1 MPQTPRSVAFAI
13 CSVAGLSAWAPA
25 AHAQALYL
33 PGSYSANFGD
43 GLHINKRKLGY
54 YRTYQDNDNFD
65 GIEYSQNRYQQNHW
79 ASQGEQVSYVL
90 KSRDAQGN
98 ASNFTIGRNTLSTS
112 PSLLTLDAGILR
124 KLGDSTSGEF
134 TFNRDRVEVRQS
146 LMGHVSADNYF
157 VNVEQTFTDT
167 LRGLV
172 TAGET
177 HYTDGN
183 HRPTVKLQATYDVL
197 PAYGLS
203 LQWRSRHF
211 RNTNTT
217 VNSGYYN
224 PYKFVENIVAAEIN
238 QTVNG
243 WHLSG
248 NFGWGRQ
255 AGSNDPKTQAKAF
268 EVSATTPVAQ
278 RVFVKAKA
286 GYFRSLGYN
295 APDFL
300 FKYASGDVIVVF

>member
-1 MPQTPRSVAFAI
+1 MTWTPRFTAFAI
-13 CSVAGLSAWAPA
+13 FSAAGLSAVAPA
-25 AHAQALYL
+25 VRAQALYL
-33 PGSYSANFGD
+33 PGSYSAHFGD
-43 GLHINKRKLGY
+43 GLHIDKRKLGY
-54 YRTYQDNDNFD
+54 YRTYKDNDNFD
-65 GIEYSQNRYQQNHW
+65 GIEYSQNLYQQNHW

-98 ASNFTIGRNTLSTS
+98 ASNFAIGHNTQSTS
-112 PSLLTLDAGILR
+112 HSLLTFDASILR
-124 KLGDSTSGEF
+124 RLGDSTSGEF

-146 LMGHVSADNYF
+146 LTNHVSADNFF
-157 VNVEQTFTDT
+157 VNIEQTFTDS
-167 LRGLV
+167 LRGLA

-183 HRPTVKLQATYDVL
+183 HRPSVKLQATYDVL

-211 RNTNTT
+211 RNTNSAVT
-217 VNSGYYN
+217 SGYYN

-243 WHLSG
+243 WQLSG

-255 AGSNDPKTQAKAF
+255 AGGNDPKTQAQAF
-268 EVSATTPVAQ
+268 EVSATAPVTAK
-278 RVFVKAKA
+278 VFVKAKA

-300 FKYASGDVIVVF
+300 FRYVTGDVILVF

>member
-1 MPQTPRSVAFAI
+1 MPQTPRFAAFAI

-124 KLGDSTSGEF
+124 KLGDSTSGKF

-211 RNTNTT
+211 RNTNSAVT
-217 VNSGYYN
+217 SGYYN